1 MMFLYIVEDDDDLLE
16 DNISSDKSSDSED
29 NNDDRSKDNT
39 TSPHDNDSDDIM
51 VKIYNFFYSILLN
64 ELIIMSLCL
73 YKHFVVLAVDAIH
86 ARKAKQTSG

>member
-1 MMFLYIVEDDDDLLE
+1 MFLHIVEDDDDLLE

-73 YKHFVVLAVDAIH
+73 YKNFVVLAVDAIH
-86 ARKAKQTSG
+86 ARKAKQASG